1 MNFKDLKSMKLV
13 SLKTGFTALILTAT
27 ATLTSGVLAACSKA
41 PVSQTQAPSI
51 TASTAASSKQD
62 VAQSHNMG
70 GMNHNMSMDLGPADA
85 DYDLRFIDGMSVHHQ
100 GAVNMAKEVL
110 AKSKRPEMKKLAT
123 NIIAAQNREINQM
136 KEWRKKWYPKAS
148 STPMAYHA
156 PMGHMME
163 MTPEQMQSMMMSM
176 DLGAADSQF
185 DLRFLNAM
193 IPHHEGALVMAED
206 ALKKSKRPEMK
217 KLSQEI
223 LTSQKQEIE
232 QMKQWRK
239 AWYKQ

>member
-1 MNFKDLKSMKLV
+1 MKSI
-13 SLKTGFTALILTAT
+13 SLQTGFAVLTLTA
-27 ATLTSGVLAACSKA
+27 LTSGVLVACSKA
-41 PVSQTQAPSI
+41 PSSETQAPNI
-51 TASTAASSKQD
+51 TAATPASSQQNM
-62 VAQSHNMG
+62 AQGGGMG
-70 GMNHNMSMDLGPADA
+70 GMNHGMDHSMSMDLGPADA
-85 DYDLRFIDGMSVHHQ
+85 DYDLRFIDGMKVHHQ

-136 KEWRKKWYPKAS
+136 TEWRKTWYPKAS
-148 STPMAYHA
+148 STPMAYHGK
-156 PMGHMME
+156 MGHMMA

-176 DLGAADSQF
+176 DLGAGDDQF

-206 ALKKSKRPEMK
+206 ALKKSKQPEMK
-217 KLSQEI
+217 KLSQQI

-232 QMKQWRK
+232 QMKEWRK